1 MHILL
6 QSRLKEVQIQ
16 AAEKMLNDFY
26 NMLPGLYGDTSCTL
40 NFHSLIH
47 VRLWGPL
54 WTHSLFG
61 FESYNGHLTSHRKN
75 MTPIIPGVYSIG
87 ESNLGKFSREE
98 VTAIRTATKLST
110 TNNIRTFKKLYFH
123 DTIYYV
129 QQTEDRKR
137 SSSNCCY
144 LVNGTMCYG
153 MIKKFCLSPPLY

>member
-1 MHILL
+1 MLHSKYRVAEQL
-6 QSRLKEVQIQ
+6 SFAVDVQQTIGS
-16 AAEKMLNDFY
+16 LNDKLVEFETDKTLDFIGS
-26 NMLPGLYGDTSCTL
+26 LPT
-40 NFHSLIH
+40 
-47 VRLWGPL
+47 
-54 WTHSLFG
+54 
-61 FESYNGHLTSHRKN
+61 HRKN

-153 MIKKFCLSPPLY
+153 MIKKFRLSPPLY